1 MSDKQTIYIRGTAY
15 WAKILGDPVWNYGK
29 DAKEWK
35 MDLTLDAKG
44 QKTLKDVGIAD
55 RIKDKDDERGKFI
68 SLRHRELRADGS
80 PNFPI
85 RVVDSENN
93 KWNDSLLIGNGTP
106 VDVKIEVR
114 DYGKGKKHGVYI
126 RAVRVLELKP
136 YTAQEF
142 APIGED
148 DEYFGKAPPVA
159 STVDKTRLIIP
170 ITIKNEFSPEED
182 AGFKKNFGISDD
194 LDDVPFDDE

>member
-1 MSDKQTIYIRGTAY
+1 MSDKQTIYIRGSAY

-35 MDLTLDAKG
+35 IDVTLDAKA
-44 QKTLKDVGIAD
+44 QKALKDAGVAD

-68 SLRHRELRADGS
+68 SLRQRELRADGA
-80 PNFPI
+80 PNQPI
-85 RVVDSENN
+85 RVVDNENN
-93 KWNDSLLIGNGTP
+93 PWSPSVLIGNGTP

-148 DEYFGKAPPVA
+148 DEFFGKESPLKGMAAPAVA
-159 STVDKTRLIIP
+159 ASGGGA
-170 ITIKNEFSPEED
+170 FSPAED
-182 AGFKKNFGISDD
+182 AGFKKDFGIEEDD
-194 LDDVPFDDE
+194 LNDDVPL

>member
-1 MSDKQTIYIRGTAY
+1 MSDKQTIYIRGNAY
-15 WAKILGDPVWNYGK
+15 WAKILGEPSWNYGK

-35 MDLTLDAKG
+35 MDVTLDAKA
-44 QKTLKDVGIAD
+44 QKALKDAGVAD
-55 RIKDKDDERGKFI
+55 RIKDKDDERGKF
-68 SLRHRELRADGS
+68 LTLKQRELRADGT
-80 PNFPI
+80 PNQPI
-85 RVVDSENN
+85 RVVDNN
-93 KWNDSLLIGNGTP
+93 NTPWDQKTLIGNGTP

-126 RAVRVLELKP
+126 RAVRVLDLKP
-136 YTAQEF
+136 YVAEEF

-148 DEYFGKAPPVA
+148 DEFYGKAPPVKA
-159 STVDKTRLIIP
+159 APS
-170 ITIKNEFSPEED
+170 KNEFSPEED